1 VPYFNKHH
9 IKYCNTPGSVAEP
22 TALHTVSRS
31 ISRLSHSRLT
41 VSIAQVILV
50 LTTLR
55 RTTAAERSVRR
66 GEWTAGGDSIA
77 NKTMGV
83 TQVGRTLGILGMG
96 SIGRIVG
103 RYLSNMG
110 MRVIYHNRRRLS
122 EEAADGAEYVADFD
136 EVRPIQSRNAPLPL
150 R

>member
-1 VPYFNKHH
+1 
-9 IKYCNTPGSVAEP
+9 
-22 TALHTVSRS
+22 
-31 ISRLSHSRLT
+31 
-41 VSIAQVILV
+41 
-50 LTTLR
+50 
-55 RTTAAERSVRR
+55 
-66 GEWTAGGDSIA
+66 
-77 NKTMGV
+77 MGV

-136 EVRPIQSRNAPLPL
+136 EVHPIQSRNAPLPL

>member
-1 VPYFNKHH
+1 
-9 IKYCNTPGSVAEP
+9 
-22 TALHTVSRS
+22 
-31 ISRLSHSRLT
+31 
-41 VSIAQVILV
+41 
-50 LTTLR
+50 
-55 RTTAAERSVRR
+55 
-66 GEWTAGGDSIA
+66 
-77 NKTMGV
+77 MGV

-122 EEAADGAEYVADFD
+122 EEAADGAEYVADLD